1 MLSMDTMYVALPVR
15 NMKEAQDFYGK
26 TLGLTV
32 VDQNTN
38 GIWYQSGQSRI
49 ALYESEFAG
58 TNKGTAAIWEV
69 ADPEA
74 TAKSLKARGAK
85 FERYDNLPG
94 IKRKGDLHI
103 AGAFVA
109 VWLKDPS
116 GNLICITHHL

>member
-1 MLSMDTMYVALPVR
+1 MFGMDTMYVTLPAK
-15 NMKEAQDFYGK
+15 NMQEAMDFYGK
-26 TLGLTV
+26 TLGLHV
-32 VDQNTN
+32 VDKNEN
-38 GIWYQSGQSRI
+38 GVWYQSGQSRI

-74 TAKSLKARGAK
+74 TVKSLKGRGVK
-85 FERYDNLPG
+85 LERYDNLKG
-94 IKRKGDLHI
+94 IKRKGDLHY

-109 VWLKDPS
+109 AWFKDPS